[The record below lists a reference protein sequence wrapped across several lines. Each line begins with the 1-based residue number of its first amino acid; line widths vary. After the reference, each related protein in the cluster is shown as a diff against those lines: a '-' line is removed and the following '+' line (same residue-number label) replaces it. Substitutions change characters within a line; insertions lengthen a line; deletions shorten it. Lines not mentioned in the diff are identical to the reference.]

1 HRVHGRLTGLRAIVV
16 PFHPV
21 PRSRGVPGPLAGA
34 LRRLGH
40 HAPDVYPGRR
50 RPSDATHSGRR
61 GHVPRTQVPAPD
73 DRAGTV
79 SGRVARTVALRQA
92 GTPGG
97 AAAAHPELVR
107 QVSTGE
113 TDYRVQHAMTA
124 SRHRRP
130 RVSRR
135 PITAGRRPTVPC
147 QEGNRDRKSTRLNS
161 SHEWIS
167 YAVFC
172 LKKKKKEKN
181 QKPTHQEKINP
192 SNKTSDLTQ

>member
-1 HRVHGRLTGLRAIVV
+1 SSTRTCHQPATPDIY
-16 PFHPV
+16 
-21 PRSRGVPGPLAGA
+21 PLSLHDA
-34 LRRLGH
+34 L
-40 HAPDVYPGRR
+40 PIC
-50 RPSDATHSGRR
+50 
-61 GHVPRTQVPAPD
+61 HVPRTQVPAPD

-113 TDYRVQHAMTA
+113 TDYRVRRAMTA

-135 PITAGRRPTVPC
+135 PISAGHRPTVPWPY
-147 QEGNRDRKSTRLNS
+147 GANR
-161 SHEWIS
+161 
-167 YAVFC
+167 
-172 LKKKKKEKN
+172 
-181 QKPTHQEKINP
+181 
-192 SNKTSDLTQ
+192 